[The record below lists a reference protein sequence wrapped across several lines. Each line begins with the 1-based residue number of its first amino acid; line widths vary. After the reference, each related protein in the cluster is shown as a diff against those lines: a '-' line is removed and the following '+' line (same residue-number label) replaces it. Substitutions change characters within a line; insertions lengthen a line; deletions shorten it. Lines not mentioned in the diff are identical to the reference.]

1 MRLQLN
7 IWLFM
12 SSCVGIFSVNAAF
25 RAPSRFGSLSP
36 YLDVMITSSSPRHTS
51 QINLYRSIRGGV
63 AVDTAGRTELKEVQG
78 NFRQLLRSYT
88 TRHGIS
94 TQTQDQKEMSKIKT
108 DLERYEGY
116 KFVER
121 MQELGGLQTSQR
133 GADVATFKLAVQ
145 ALFLI
150 AVSDQSKQTDILQF
164 FLEASGPVFDTFP
177 DLSQVEHLKKFE
189 TQIVAREAC
198 RALANS
204 SAKLLN
210 YYEMHLRKEI
220 DRVWKE
226 QISTNPLKVLIDPI
240 SESSRGEFMEN
251 LRSGLT
257 ETASQDWVSND
268 SYILRLRILFAC
280 GLISI
285 SHPDHQLNQ
294 ALHILE
300 GLTRIH
306 GLSTENRIATI
317 RAYNALSQLS
327 QNF

>member
-36 YLDVMITSSSPRHTS
+36 YLDVITSSSPRHTS

-108 DLERYEGY
+108 DLERYEG
-116 KFVER
+116 
-121 MQELGGLQTSQR
+121 QR

-150 AVSDQSKQTDILQF
+150 AVSDQSKQKDILHF

-210 YYEMHLRKEI
+210 YYEMHYL
-220 DRVWKE
+220 D
-226 QISTNPLKVLIDPI
+226 QPI
-240 SESSRGEFMEN
+240 KSANRPNQREFSGEFMEN